1 MLTSARN
8 YGYRLSRDYLR
19 NGWYDYIN
27 SGEYTA
33 EQRDV
38 LVDAL
43 MVYTE
48 KEFDSLL
55 PQGVQWLPATN
66 ELLYDVGEEDKLPER
81 DEAADLLQKATVN
94 VSTEQYEAIEAEAL
108 RSLEQP

>member
-1 MLTSARN
+1 MLTSACN
-8 YGYRLSRDYLR
+8 YGYQLSRDYLR

-48 KEFDSLL
+48 KEFDALL

-66 ELLYDVGEEDKLPER
+66 ELLYDVGNEHLVPDREE
-81 DEAADLLQKATVN
+81 AVNLLQQATVN
-94 VSTEQYEAIEAEAL
+94 LFDRYEEIETEAL
-108 RSLEQP
+108 GHLERP